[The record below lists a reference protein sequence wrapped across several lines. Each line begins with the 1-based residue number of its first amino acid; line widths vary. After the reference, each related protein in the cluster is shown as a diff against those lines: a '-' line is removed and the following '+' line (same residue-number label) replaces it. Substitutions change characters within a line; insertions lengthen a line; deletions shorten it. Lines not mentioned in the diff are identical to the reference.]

1 MDVVGEYGPVTVTVA
16 DGGED
21 GALAA
26 VEEFYI
32 LVDYDYTVI
41 DFNLAAGNNLISL
54 YSIPP
59 EDQSVEFI
67 FDSLVYN
74 LTHIHRK
81 EMLRNNWQL
90 NEDQIPMF
98 IKYGY
103 VWRFNGIPKDQR
115 TQLMSQV
122 WTGVG
127 GEYV

>member
-1 MDVVGEYGPVTVTVA
+1 M
-16 DGGED
+16 
-21 GALAA
+21 
-26 VEEFYI
+26 
-32 LVDYDYTVI
+32 LVHLPTPQLLTLKQSELPLDQLQPSHNHLHNI
-41 DFNLAAGNNLISL
+41 ELNLDL
-54 YSIPP
+54 P
-59 EDQSVEFI
+59 F
-67 FDSLVYN
+67 VYN